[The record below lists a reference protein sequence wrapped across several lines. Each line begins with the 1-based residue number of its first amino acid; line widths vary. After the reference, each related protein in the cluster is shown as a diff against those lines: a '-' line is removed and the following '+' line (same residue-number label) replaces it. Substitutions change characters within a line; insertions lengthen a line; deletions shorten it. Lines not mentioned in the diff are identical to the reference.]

1 MEKRRVLVV
10 DDEEN
15 LRKLLK
21 LNLEATGKF
30 TVETLANVK
39 DLIDTLHM
47 FKPEVILLDML
58 MPGLGGLE
66 ACEMLNRD
74 PLGQGVPIIVLSS
87 LAKDG
92 DKRAAYGKGVVDYL
106 VKPIEKDDFVAKIEK
121 ALLNKDNLS

>member
-30 TVETLANVK
+30 MVETLANVK
-39 DLIDTLHM
+39 DLLDTLHM

-106 VKPIEKDDFVAKIEK
+106 VKPIEKDDLVAKIEK
-121 ALLNKDNLS
+121 ALLNKDSLS

>member
-106 VKPIEKDDFVAKIEK
+106 VKPIEKDDLVAKIEK
-121 ALLNKDNLS
+121 TLLNKDSSS

>member
-10 DDEEN
+10 DDEED

-21 LNLEATGKF
+21 LNLEGTGKF
-30 TVETLANVK
+30 TVETLANAK
-39 DLIDTLHM
+39 DLIETLHM
-47 FKPEVILLDML
+47 FKPEVILLDL
-58 MPGLGGLE
+58 LLPGLGGLE

-74 PLGQGVPIIVLSS
+74 PLGEGVPIIVLSS

-106 VKPIEKDDFVAKIEK
+106 VKPIENDDLVAKIEK
-121 ALLNKDNLS
+121 VLLNKDSSS

>member
-21 LNLEATGKF
+21 LNLEETGKF

-47 FKPEVILLDML
+47 FKPEVILLDLL

-74 PLGQGVPIIVLSS
+74 PFGQGVPIIILSS

-106 VKPIEKDDFVAKIEK
+106 VKPIEKDDLVAKIEK
-121 ALLNKDNLS
+121 ALLNKDSLS

>member
-21 LNLEATGKF
+21 LNLEETGKF

-39 DLIDTLHM
+39 DLIDMLHM
-47 FKPEVILLDML
+47 FKPEVILLDLL

-74 PLGQGVPIIVLSS
+74 PFGQGVPIIILSS

-106 VKPIEKDDFVAKIEK
+106 VKPIEKDDLVAKIEK
-121 ALLNKDNLS
+121 ALLNKDSLS